1 MERAATK
8 IQASWKGHAVRRELV
23 HHVRR
28 DFEETVRRVEGGL
41 SVRETNLQIVANAQI
56 ANSPTSSSV
65 EWKTTRAVSRPILSS
80 PPGGVENRAYVSGV
94 GNAGALGAT
103 RVVTQNERT
112 SDTATWTNEKEKDTT
127 SRRLDVLRKE
137 LHWAQTALDDRRQHL
152 RRLRMESSETTDE
165 HVS

>member
-1 MERAATK
+1 
-8 IQASWKGHAVRRELV
+8 
-23 HHVRR
+23 
-28 DFEETVRRVEGGL
+28 
-41 SVRETNLQIVANAQI
+41 
-56 ANSPTSSSV
+56 
-65 EWKTTRAVSRPILSS
+65 
-80 PPGGVENRAYVSGV
+80 VENRAYVSGV
-94 GNAGALGAT
+94 GNAGALEAT

-112 SDTATWTNEKEKDTT
+112 SDTATRTNEKEKDTT